1 MLSILLSMSVVF
13 LDLAMGSE
21 RQDLCGKCVWAPV
34 SGQEIL
40 LDHPSL
46 TLSLSW
52 QMLIMLSW
60 DWLMLKI
67 SVMKDL

>member
-1 MLSILLSMSVVF
+1 MLSILLSMSVAF

-21 RQDLCGKCVWAPV
+21 RQGLCGKCVWAPV

-40 LDHPSL
+40 LDHLSL

-52 QMLIMLSW
+52 
-60 DWLMLKI
+60 
-67 SVMKDL
+67 